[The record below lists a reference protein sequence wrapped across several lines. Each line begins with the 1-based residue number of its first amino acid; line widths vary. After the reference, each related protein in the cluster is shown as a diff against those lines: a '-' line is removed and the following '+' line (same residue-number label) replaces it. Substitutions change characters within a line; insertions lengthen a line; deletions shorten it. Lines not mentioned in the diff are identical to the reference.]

1 MKLRCTPNSI
11 RLRVRKSDLELL
23 QKDGAVF
30 AAIQFGAGIQFGY
43 ALKLGQVAQP
53 QAEFNN
59 HQVTITLPLG
69 TAQTWINSE
78 QVTIECHQT
87 FEDGQTLHLLIEKDF
102 PCRHTDEADLKDTFF
117 ELAPNN
123 DPAC

>member
-43 ALKLGQVAQP
+43 ALKLGQAAQP
-53 QAEFNN
+53 QAEFVN
-59 HQVTITLPLG
+59 HQITITLPQDSAL
-69 TAQTWINSE
+69 AWINSE

-87 FEDGQTLHLLIEKDF
+87 FADGQALHLLIEKDF
-102 PCRHTDEADLKDTFF
+102 PCRHTDETDLKDTFF
-117 ELAPNN
+117 ELASKD

>member
-11 RLRVRKSDLELL
+11 RLRVRKSDLEQL
-23 QKDGAVF
+23 QKDGTVF
-30 AAIQFGAGIQFGY
+30 AAIHFGAGIQFSY
-43 ALKLGQVAQP
+43 ALKIGQTLQP
-53 QAEFNN
+53 QAELAN
-59 HQVTITLPLG
+59 HQITITLPQDS
-69 TAQTWINSE
+69 AQAWINSE

-87 FEDGQTLHLLIEKDF
+87 LADGQTLHLLIEKDF

-117 ELAPNN
+117 ELAPKD

>member
-59 HQVTITLPLG
+59 HQITITLPLD

-87 FEDGQTLHLLIEKDF
+87 FEDGQALHLLIEKDF
-102 PCRHTDEADLKDTFF
+102 PCSHTDEVDLKDTFF